1 MTRTAAEM
9 VADAK
14 ARVQAIAPEDV
25 SKLDNVLIV
34 DVRDAPEVAA
44 SGMVPGA
51 VHVPRGMLE
60 FRADPSSPY
69 HDKNFDPSRTVVLYC
84 ASGGRSALA
93 GVALQELGYTDVR
106 NMGGFKDWAEK
117 GLPVEKSPEA

>member
-1 MTRTAAEM
+1 MARTAAEM
-9 VADAK
+9 VAEAK
-14 ARVQAIAPEDV
+14 AKVQAIAPEDV
-25 SKLDNVLIV
+25 SNLDNVLIV

-44 SGMVPGA
+44 SGKVPGA

-69 HDKNFDPSRTVVLYC
+69 HDTNFDPARTVVLYC
-84 ASGGRSALA
+84 ASGGRAALA
-93 GVALQELGYTDVR
+93 GVVLQELGYTDVR

-117 GLPVEKSPEA
+117 GLPVEK

>member
-1 MTRTAAEM
+1 MARTAAEM
-9 VADAK
+9 VAAAK
-14 ARVQAIAPEDV
+14 SRVPAVTPEEV
-25 SKLDNVLIV
+25 SKMDGVLIV
-34 DVRDAPEVAA
+34 DVRDAPEVQA
-44 SGMVPGA
+44 SGKVPGA

-60 FRADPSSPY
+60 FRADPTSPY
-69 HDKNFDPSRTVVLYC
+69 HDKNFDPARTVVVYC

-117 GLPVEKSPEA
+117 GLSVEK

>member
-1 MTRTAAEM
+1 MARTAAEM
-9 VADAK
+9 VAEAK
-14 ARVQAIAPEDV
+14 GKVRTISPEEV
-25 SKLDNVLIV
+25 SKMDNVLIV
-34 DVRDAPEVAA
+34 DVRDAPEVAT
-44 SGMVPGA
+44 SGKVPRA

-69 HDKNFDPSRTVVLYC
+69 HDKNFDPSKTVVLYC

-93 GVALQELGYTDVR
+93 GAALKELGYTDVR

-117 GLPVEKSPEA
+117 GLPIER